1 VSSNCP
7 KPFAGEMLPAST
19 FRKFRAE
26 GFVVLLVVRVF
37 RLTLFRRSRLLG
49 ET

>member
-1 VSSNCP
+1 
-7 KPFAGEMLPAST
+7 MPAST
-19 FRKFRAE
+19 FKTVRAE
-26 GFVVLLVVRVF
+26 GFVVVLVVRVA